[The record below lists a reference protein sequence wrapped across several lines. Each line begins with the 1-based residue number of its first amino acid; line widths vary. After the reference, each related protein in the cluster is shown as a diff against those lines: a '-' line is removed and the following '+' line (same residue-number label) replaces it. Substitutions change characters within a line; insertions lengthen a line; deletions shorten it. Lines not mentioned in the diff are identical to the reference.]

1 MGKILKLQQLI
12 DADACSKQVE
22 LFRSTF
28 GDQVEVTVELALSV
42 FDKFDWDFAARKFLS
57 APALAEYEKVRA
69 AALAEYY
76 KVMAAALAEYDKVR
90 AAALAEYDKVRAAAL
105 AEYDKVRAAAWANLY
120 IGE

>member
-12 DADACSKQVE
+12 DADACSQQVE

-42 FDKFDWDFAARKFLS
+42 FDKFAWDFAARKFLS
-57 APALAEYEKVRA
+57 APAW
-69 AALAEYY
+69 
-76 KVMAAALAEYDKVR
+76 AEYDKVR
-90 AAALAEYDKVRAAAL
+90 S
-105 AEYDKVRAAAWANLY
+105 AAWANLY

>member
-12 DADACSKQVE
+12 DANACSKQVE

-42 FDKFDWDFAARKFLS
+42 FDKFYWDFAARKFLS
-57 APALAEYEKVRA
+57 APAWAEYEKVRA
-69 AALAEYY
+69 AALAEYD
-76 KVMAAALAEYDKVR
+76 KVMAPALAEFEKVR
-90 AAALAEYDKVRAAAL
+90 APAWAEF
-105 AEYDKVRAAAWANLY
+105 EKVRAAAWANLY

>member
-12 DADACSKQVE
+12 DADACLQQVE

-57 APALAEYEKVRA
+57 APARAEYD
-69 AALAEYY
+69 
-76 KVMAAALAEYDKVR
+76 KVMAAAGAEYDKVMAAAWAEYDKVR
-90 AAALAEYDKVRAAAL
+90 APAWAEYDKVMAPARAEYDKVRAP
-105 AEYDKVRAAAWANLY
+105 AWANLY

>member
-12 DADACSKQVE
+12 DADACLEQVE

-42 FDKFDWDFAARKFLS
+42 FDKFDWDFAARNFLS
-57 APALAEYEKVRA
+57 APAWAEYEKVTAPAWAEYEKVTAPAWVEYNKVMAPAWVEYNKVMAPALAEYNKVRTP
-69 AALAEYY
+69 
-76 KVMAAALAEYDKVR
+76 
-90 AAALAEYDKVRAAAL
+90 
-105 AEYDKVRAAAWANLY
+105 AWANLY